1 LSAAKHGGRVFHAEE
16 EDHHDELQPRRHSL
30 REILA
35 RLLPLLRPHRKRLL
49 IGLLFVLYTAGCL
62 SAMPLIGMI
71 FLDFVLPT
79 GQLGWALLAGAGFV
93 FVGTTRVTSWYL
105 AMYILTYLGQDLVFR
120 FRQNG
125 FRHLQSLCLR
135 FHDKFPSG
143 FLYSRVFEQAIDQ
156 VGMFLRQS
164 MSSVVVHLV
173 GLMISMVFCVLISA
187 PMTAV
192 ILLGAGSYVFI
203 AQRLSPRIYRS
214 QRSATDAHNRIAGFI
229 LDKLRGTK
237 TIQAFSMEP
246 EVQERFDRVVW
257 PMQEKW
263 ITARMDV
270 IMLQMTTEGTSYLI
284 HAIVWVV
291 GAAMI
296 FGEHLGIGALVAF
309 VGYQRQMTQTIGFLA
324 NTYGQ
329 MTSARSGF
337 DLYSTVL
344 DTQPTVVDEPSRQM
358 PDPVEGRIELRNVTF
373 SYTDVD
379 VLTDVSVEVPPGQRV
394 ALVGRSGGGKST
406 IANLLMR
413 FYDPNE
419 GQVLLDGIDVRQLPL
434 RSYRRLFGTVLQD
447 PFLFDDTIR
456 ENLRC
461 AKPDA
466 TDDDIREVLRKAKAL
481 EFVEAYPDGLDHRV
495 GEGGHGLSGGQR
507 QRISIARC
515 MLMEPRFLLLDE
527 ATSALDN
534 ETEAIIQNALES
546 LFENKTVF
554 VIAHRLSTIRR
565 SDRILVV
572 EQGRIV
578 EDGTFDGLLAR
589 DGLFRHLYSIAT
601 STSTLQMKIDEAGF
615 A

>member
-1 LSAAKHGGRVFHAEE
+1 
-16 EDHHDELQPRRHSL
+16 
-30 REILA
+30 
-35 RLLPLLRPHRKRLL
+35 
-49 IGLLFVLYTAGCL
+49 
-62 SAMPLIGMI
+62 
-71 FLDFVLPT
+71 
-79 GQLGWALLAGAGFV
+79 
-93 FVGTTRVTSWYL
+93 
-105 AMYILTYLGQDLVFR
+105 
-120 FRQNG
+120 
-125 FRHLQSLCLR
+125 
-135 FHDKFPSG
+135 
-143 FLYSRVFEQAIDQ
+143 
-156 VGMFLRQS
+156 
-164 MSSVVVHLV
+164 
-173 GLMISMVFCVLISA
+173 
-187 PMTAV
+187 
-192 ILLGAGSYVFI
+192 
-203 AQRLSPRIYRS
+203 
-214 QRSATDAHNRIAGFI
+214 
-229 LDKLRGTK
+229 
-237 TIQAFSMEP
+237 
-246 EVQERFDRVVW
+246 
-257 PMQEKW
+257 
-263 ITARMDV
+263 
-270 IMLQMTTEGTSYLI
+270 
-284 HAIVWVV
+284 
-291 GAAMI
+291 
-296 FGEHLGIGALVAF
+296 
-309 VGYQRQMTQTIGFLA
+309 
-324 NTYGQ
+324 
-329 MTSARSGF
+329 
-337 DLYSTVL
+337 
-344 DTQPTVVDEPSRQM
+344 
-358 PDPVEGRIELRNVTF
+358 
-373 SYTDVD
+373 
-379 VLTDVSVEVPPGQRV
+379 V